1 MQKEVENVG
10 REVLSNIIDK
20 ETTSMEVV
28 SSALLNVKAVRM
40 ECTNQNS
47 IECSRVSFQKWRLCC
62 CLS

>member
-1 MQKEVENVG
+1 METEFKHIKQMQKEVENVG

-40 ECTNQNS
+40 ECTN
-47 IECSRVSFQKWRLCC
+47 
-62 CLS
+62 